1 MPGEGGRRGEKAP
14 SAVRARCVSPGGGRG
29 GGCRDRGRLT
39 DAGSG
44 GPLGGEP
51 WHNHPPTH
59 TRAHTHTPPGVTR
72 GLRGSGS
79 APARP
84 PGYVRPRGG
93 EWLRAGGGELPSASR
108 RRWCGRCLT
117 VIYYFL
123 LLGVCVCVCERGVG
137 RLRGRWAARGAA
149 PPSGGAG
156 GRGRR
161 VSAPIAMLAARRGRA
176 AGRPGA
182 GVTGRGGGETGG
194 WGGGRGVCAGLG
206 VVKTCPPSAR
216 YSRGSVRSYGLYT
229 RF

>member
-1 MPGEGGRRGEKAP
+1 M
-14 SAVRARCVSPGGGRG
+14 SPGGGRG

-51 WHNHPPTH
+51 WHNHPPPTH

-182 GVTGRGGGETGG
+182 GVTGRGGGGDGG
-194 WGGGRGVCAGLG
+194 MGRGPRCM
-206 VVKTCPPSAR
+206 CRP
-216 YSRGSVRSYGLYT
+216 RGSENVPSLRPLQSGIGSVIRLVHAFLT
-229 RF
+229 RVDCFGE